1 MQKEETQTKFHSNK
15 LDGYGQ
21 WMVVTRKKKA
31 QKPRLAGHGEGLA
44 TSGGVLETRDRRHSK
59 HKVGVYIDS
68 PKTGVA
74 EKTSMST
81 QKRQSA
87 GRREIKQGNKA
98 TGPGHRNVGAGGNK
112 AELKIFK
119 VGSSS
124 GLGAEPKEGQ
134 TGPTTFDKG
143 LGASMGSPVF
153 RFGNPAVVEDHE
165 ESTGKVGD
173 ILQRENYPN
182 RGHNDQHDQEG
193 SNGSYG
199 VVRIGVD
206 ASLEEPFPSD
216 RFESQNRLPSH
227 HGQSMELDTK
237 SMVEVSNGQTCASH
251 QHINS
256 IRANLKSLPLGKIS
270 DRTRSVGR

>member
-1 MQKEETQTKFHSNK
+1 MRKEETQTKFHSNE

-44 TSGGVLETRDRRHSK
+44 TSGGVLETRDKRDSK
-59 HKVGVYIDS
+59 RKAGVYTDS
-68 PKTGVA
+68 LKTGVA
-74 EKTSMST
+74 EKTSTST

-98 TGPGHRNVGAGGNK
+98 TGSGHRNVGAGGNK
-112 AELKIFK
+112 AGLKIFK
-119 VGSSS
+119 AGSSN

-182 RGHNDQHDQEG
+182 RGHNNQHDQEG
-193 SNGSYG
+193 SNGSYW

-206 ASLEEPFPSD
+206 ASLEEPFPSSLYLS
-216 RFESQNRLPSH
+216 E
-227 HGQSMELDTK
+227 
-237 SMVEVSNGQTCASH
+237 
-251 QHINS
+251 
-256 IRANLKSLPLGKIS
+256 KSLTELE
-270 DRTRSVGR
+270 V